1 MYLKPNWPELGGLE
15 FKNVSLR
22 YREGTE
28 TVLDGLSF
36 KVGPGEKV
44 GIVGRTG
51 AGKSTISVAISRI
64 VEIFDG
70 EILID
75 DMNIQKIPL
84 DHLRRKVT
92 IIP

>member
-1 MYLKPNWPELGGLE
+1 ME

-70 EILID
+70 
-75 DMNIQKIPL
+75 
-84 DHLRRKVT
+84 
-92 IIP
+92 

>member
-1 MYLKPNWPELGGLE
+1 M
-15 FKNVSLR
+15 
-22 YREGTE
+22 
-28 TVLDGLSF
+28 LDGLSF

-64 VEIFDG
+64 VEIFGG

-75 DMNIQKIPL
+75 DLNIQKIPL